1 MNVGSLNARRI
12 DVPDSFQ
19 DIQDYCWEQGWTDG
33 LPVVPPTESLV
44 RDMLAGYGG
53 SPSISLGIIQP
64 RNAQATLE
72 KLAINAVMAGCRP
85 DYFPVVVAAVKASL
99 DAEFNLGGNAATTG
113 GAAQVVIV
121 NGPIASEL
129 GINGDAACF
138 GPGSR
143 ANAAIGRAVRLVIRN
158 VGGLIPGEMDKATLA
173 TPGRYSFVSPKTNLV
188 AHGSQGI
195 YR

>member
-53 SPSISLGIIQP
+53 SPSISLGTIQP

-72 KLAINAVMAGCRP
+72 KLAINACLL
-85 DYFPVVVAAVKASL
+85 Y
-99 DAEFNLGGNAATTG
+99 T
-113 GAAQVVIV
+113 
-121 NGPIASEL
+121 
-129 GINGDAACF
+129 
-138 GPGSR
+138 
-143 ANAAIGRAVRLVIRN
+143 
-158 VGGLIPGEMDKATLA
+158 
-173 TPGRYSFVSPKTNLV
+173 SP
-188 AHGSQGI
+188 SP
-195 YR
+195 RDS